1 MTTETDTEKRYTLTI
16 PRPQYDRLGGA
27 FELDDTYFRAYD
39 IANDTIK
46 FSVTERQRLRFAKYA
61 KKQEN
66 EKYWICQMFLPRNI
80 VKYCEVQN
88 DSNTHQ
94 QNKKIKAL

>member
-1 MTTETDTEKRYTLTI
+1 MTTETIETETETRYTRTI

-27 FELDDTYFRAYD
+27 FELDVTYFRAYD

-46 FSVTERQRLRFAKYA
+46 FSVTERQRLRFSKFA

-80 VKYCEVQN
+80 VKYMKEV
-88 DSNTHQ
+88 
-94 QNKKIKAL
+94 

>member
-1 MTTETDTEKRYTLTI
+1 MTTETIETDTEKRYTLTI

-27 FELDDTYFRAYD
+27 FERDNTYFRAYE
-39 IANDTIK
+39 IAKDTIK
-46 FSVTERQRLRFAKYA
+46 FSLTERQRLRFSKFA

-80 VKYCEVQN
+80 VKYMKEV
-88 DSNTHQ
+88 
-94 QNKKIKAL
+94 

>member
-1 MTTETDTEKRYTLTI
+1 MTTATDNEKRYTLTI
-16 PRPQYDRLGGA
+16 PRAQYDRLGSA

-39 IANDTIK
+39 VANDTVK
-46 FSVTERQRLRFAKYA
+46 FSVTERQRLRFSKFA

-80 VKYCEVQN
+80 NKYCEV
-88 DSNTHQ
+88 
-94 QNKKIKAL
+94 